1 MAEASTFGVTVVLAE
16 ATHQRVVSLQV
27 GEGTTAW
34 QAVQL
39 TGLLVDRDD
48 LDVPRH
54 ALAIFGRQVDSERVL
69 EAGDR
74 VEILRPLPQ
83 DPKLRRR
90 QLAREGRGMGHR
102 PGDRKKSG

>member
-1 MAEASTFGVTVVLAE
+1 MAEAGTIGVTVVLAE
-16 ATHQRVVSLQV
+16 TAVQRVVSLQV
-27 GEGTTAW
+27 AEGTTAS

-39 TGLLVDRDD
+39 TGLLDERDD
-48 LDVPRH
+48 LEVSRL
-54 ALAIFGRQVDSERVL
+54 ALAIFGKQVDNERVL

-90 QLAREGRGMGHR
+90 QLAREGRGMGQR
-102 PGDRKKSG
+102 TRDRKKPG

>member
-1 MAEASTFGVTVVLAE
+1 MAEAASIGVAVVLAE
-16 ATHQRVVSLQV
+16 ASCQRVVSLQV
-27 GEGTTAW
+27 VQGTTAW

-39 TGLLVDRDD
+39 TGLLDERDD
-48 LDVPRH
+48 LEVSRL
-54 ALAIFGRQVDSERVL
+54 ALAIFGKQVDNERVL

-90 QLAREGRGMGHR
+90 QLAREGGAMGQR
-102 PGDRKKSG
+102 TRDRKKSG

>member
-1 MAEASTFGVTVVLAE
+1 MAEPGIFGVTVVLAE

-39 TGLLVDRDD
+39 TGLLDERDGLD
-48 LDVPRH
+48 LPRL
-54 ALAIFGRQVDSERVL
+54 ALAIFGKQVDNERVL

-90 QLAREGRGMGHR
+90 QLAREGGAMGH
-102 PGDRKKSG
+102 PTQDREKSG

>member
-1 MAEASTFGVTVVLAE
+1 MAETSTFAVTVVLAE
-16 ATHQRVVSLQV
+16 ATRQRVVSLQV

-39 TGLLVDRDD
+39 AGLPGNRDD
-48 LDVPRH
+48 LEASRLG
-54 ALAIFGRQVDSERVL
+54 LAIFGRQVDGNRVL

-90 QLAREGRGMGHR
+90 RLAREGGGMGHTAR
-102 PGDRKKSG
+102 GRRKSG

>member
-1 MAEASTFGVTVVLAE
+1 MAEPRIFGVTVVLAE
-16 ATHQRVVSLQV
+16 ATHQSVVSLQV

-39 TGLLVDRDD
+39 TGLLDERDD
-48 LDVPRH
+48 LEVSRL
-54 ALAIFGRQVDSERVL
+54 ALAIFGKQVDNERVL

-90 QLAREGRGMGHR
+90 QLAREGGGMGQ
-102 PGDRKKSG
+102 PTGDRKKSC

>member
-1 MAEASTFGVTVVLAE
+1 MAEPGTFGVTVVLAE
-16 ATHQRVVSLQV
+16 ATRQRVVSLQV

-39 TGLLVDRDD
+39 TGLLGGDESLGSSGR
-48 LDVPRH
+48 
-54 ALAIFGRQVDSERVL
+54 ALAVYGKQVDSDRVL

-90 QLAREGRGMGHR
+90 QLAREGGGMGHP
-102 PGDRKKSG
+102 PGERKKSG

>member
-1 MAEASTFGVTVVLAE
+1 MAEAGTLGVTVVLAE
-16 ATHQRVVSLQV
+16 ASCQRVVSLQV
-27 GEGTTAW
+27 VLGTTAW

-39 TGLLVDRDD
+39 TGLLDERDD
-48 LDVPRH
+48 LEVSRL
-54 ALAIFGRQVDSERVL
+54 ALAIFGKQVDNERVL

-90 QLAREGRGMGHR
+90 QLAREGRGMGQR
-102 PGDRKKSG
+102 TRDRKKSG